1 MSLEEFPKKI
11 QYINIDSNFV
21 NGSNNNFSISFEN
34 SSNMFIQEMK
44 DVVGFKLT
52 DFYATQVGLLG
63 DGTGTGAKYID
74 ILCNEIPTPAQILDE
89 RHGQILARIPLERV
103 SSNVVF
109 HDKQWNNWTRET
121 NFFNPISIKK
131 LSFKMYELRGNG
143 DYVPLQPDTSFYMT
157 FELNT
162 IDHQAKTPD
171 RSFELLQSIDKL
183 CGKLEKFCQ
192 KVQIPEEIVKP
203 SQKKIPVKYLV
214 LFLASIIGMYLYF
227 KPAQPAPPVQVPFP
241 PMG

>member
-1 MSLEEFPKKI
+1 MSLEEIPKKI

-21 NGSNNNFSISFEN
+21 NGTNNVFSVSFNN
-34 SSNMFIQEMK
+34 SSNTFIQEMK

-63 DGTGTGAKYID
+63 DGTGSGAKYID
-74 ILCNEIPTPAQILDE
+74 ILCNEIPTSAQMLDE

-109 HDKQWNNWTRET
+109 HDKQWNNWTRKT
-121 NFFNPISIKK
+121 NYFNPISIKR
-131 LSFKMYELRGNG
+131 LSFTLYELRGDG
-143 DYVPLQPDTSFYMT
+143 TYVTLQPDTAFYMT
-157 FELNT
+157 FEVCT

-183 CGKLEKFCQ
+183 CEKLEKFCQ
-192 KVQIPEEIVKP
+192 KVQIPEEVIKKP
-203 SQKKIPVKYLV
+203 QKKIPLSYL
-214 LFLASIIGMYLYF
+214 LLAIASLIGLYFYF
-227 KPAQPAPPVQVPFP
+227 KPGQPTAPIPVPPQPF
-241 PMG
+241 